1 MNLMRF
7 NKAKLRILYLGRGNP
22 RYVYKP
28 GEEQLES
35 SLAEKDLGL
44 LVDEKLNTSQQCAF
58 AA

>member
-1 MNLMRF
+1 MRF